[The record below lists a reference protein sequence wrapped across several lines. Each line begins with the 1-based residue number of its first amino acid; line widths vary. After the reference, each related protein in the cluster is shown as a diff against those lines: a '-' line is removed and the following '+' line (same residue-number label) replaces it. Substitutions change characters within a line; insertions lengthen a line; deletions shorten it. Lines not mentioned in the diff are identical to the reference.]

1 MAFEKL
7 ELYTAPA
14 DKTLPA
20 SMSLSKRG
28 TRPAGKLSLLP
39 EFATEAGYKAKARY
53 DILIGKGE
61 DAGKLRI
68 VAADKG
74 RIVAHT
80 VERSGGLI
88 FHLGYVAAIGTKAHK
103 RVRTEARIVSP
114 GCVEIDV
121 PDFGSAIDEQEPPAS
136 PAKRPDE
143 STGTTAANGGG
154 APKADGAK
162 AINGIFIDLTQD
174 DESVTFRG
182 KSTEVTTRQAK
193 FVSLLARPRPQPVGE
208 SFLIGALWD
217 GKPPANAKDQ
227 LKQMADNLQK
237 GLSPIGLD
245 LRTVKGV
252 GYQLKDL

>member
-7 ELYTAPA
+7 ELNTQSA
-14 DKTLPA
+14 DNPLLPA

-28 TRPAGKLSLLP
+28 TRPAAKLSLLP
-39 EFATEAGYKAKARY
+39 AFAVEAGYKAKARY
-53 DILIGKGE
+53 DILIGKDD

-68 VAADKG
+68 VAAEKG

-88 FHLGYVAAIGTKAHK
+88 FHLGYVPAIGTRPHK
-103 RVRTEARIVSP
+103 RVRTEARMVSP

-121 PDFGSAIDEQEPPAS
+121 PNFGSAVVDGQEEPTPV
-136 PAKRPDE
+136 
-143 STGTTAANGGG
+143 TAAAPANGGRRKEG
-154 APKADGAK
+154 GAK
-162 AINGIFIDLTQD
+162 AVNGIFIDLTED
-174 DESVTFRG
+174 EESVTFRG

-193 FVSLLARPRPQPVGE
+193 FVSLLARPRPQPVAE
-208 SFLIGALWD
+208 AFLVGALWD
-217 GKPPANAKDQ
+217 GKPPSNAVDQ
-227 LKQMADNLQK
+227 LKQMAADLQK